1 MPQPCTERGGDRFLF
16 VNIISEYGTCLVQG
30 RKLDPEVLWHLP
42 ETSTGVGVVRSV
54 PNVEPAT
61 SARMYVVNPTFW
73 TFGCAFV
80 RYEFT
85 PTRKQ
90 GTGNRNNNDLRRSVF

>member
-1 MPQPCTERGGDRFLF
+1 MVPGTGKEAGPQ
-16 VNIISEYGTCLVQG
+16 
-30 RKLDPEVLWHLP
+30 VLWHLP

-61 SARMYVVNPTFW
+61 SACMYVVNPTFW